1 MEEMIKRHR
10 YLLNE
15 SLKGKEKEYNLRYLL
30 SKKNLKESKNEQ
42 I

>member
-15 SLKGKEKEYNLRYLL
+15 SLKGKEKEYNLRNLL
-30 SKKNLKESKNEQ
+30 TKKDKNNGRTDK
-42 I
+42 

>member
-30 SKKNLKESKNEQ
+30 SKKDKNDGRTDK
-42 I
+42 